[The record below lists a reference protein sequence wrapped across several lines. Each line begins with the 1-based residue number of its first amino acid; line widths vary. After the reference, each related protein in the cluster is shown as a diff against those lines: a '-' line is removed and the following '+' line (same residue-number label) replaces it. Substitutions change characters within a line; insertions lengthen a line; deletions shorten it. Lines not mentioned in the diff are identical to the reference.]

1 MNEPLRFSA
10 DEMLGSLA
18 RWLRIM
24 GYDTRYFR
32 NASDTDILEISRSEG
47 RILLTRDRELAERGG
62 KDTVLIESD
71 DVTEQLRQISKIF
84 SIHMNEEHTRCS
96 LCNAELTPVAPEEIR
111 DSVPQG
117 ALDSNDQFFRCT
129 GCGKIYWKG
138 SHWTN
143 IMARLKQVD
152 DQTR

>member
-1 MNEPLRFSA
+1 MDDRPLFSA

-32 NASDTDILEISRSEG
+32 DREDNEILETSQKEG
-47 RILLTRDRELAERGG
+47 RVLLTRDRELADRAGVGG
-62 KDTVLIESD
+62 LYVESD
-71 DVTEQLRQISKIF
+71 DLTEQLRQLSRVF
-84 SIHMNEEHTRCS
+84 SLQLDEERTRCTV
-96 LCNAELTPVAPEEIR
+96 CNSPLEEVGPEEVAGL
-111 DSVPQG
+111 VPEG
-117 ALDSNDQFFRCT
+117 ALKNNDRFFRCT

-143 IMARLKQVD
+143 IRSRLRD
-152 DQTR
+152 IGN

>member
-24 GYDTRYFR
+24 GYDTRYFK
-32 NASDTDILEISRSEG
+32 NTADNDILEISRIEG

-62 KDTVLIESD
+62 NDAVLIESD
-71 DVTEQLRQISKIF
+71 NVTDQLKQISKIY
-84 SIHMNEEHTRCS
+84 SLHMNEESTRCT
-96 LCNAELTPVAPEEIR
+96 LCNAPLIPVTQEEVR
-111 DSVPQG
+111 GSVPPG
-117 ALDSNDQFFRCT
+117 ALINNDQFFRCE

-138 SHWTN
+138 SHWIN
-143 IMARLKQVD
+143 IMARLREID
-152 DQTR
+152 DQRR